1 MNVAIVGC
9 GVIARTHV
17 KVAKQCGANIV
28 ALCDVDMSKAQ
39 KLAEQNDLHC
49 AVYADYKQMLECEQP
64 DVVHICTPHFLHCE
78 MTLYAL
84 KRDINVLCEKPLC
97 ITREQLDRVIQ
108 ASGQSKAQLGVCLQN
123 RYNLA
128 TLAAKQYLAGKT
140 IAAAHGEVCWNRDEN
155 YYRQGDWRG
164 KWATEGGGVLIN
176 QALHTLDLLQ
186 YLCGMP
192 ARVTAQCDNW
202 YHKGVIEVEDVAVAT
217 FFGENGGNFDF
228 FATTTS
234 AAELPA
240 QLTIKT
246 TDKHTVVILPDAA
259 YADGQTLTF
268 DSHGEYLGKCCYGK
282 GHASLIP
289 DFYDAVETGRRFDI
303 DGAEGAKVVHMIL
316 AVYDSKGNEV
326 NI

>member
-28 ALCDVDMSKAQ
+28 ALCDIDWNKAHD
-39 KLAEQNDLHC
+39 LATKNDLNC
-49 AVYADYKQMLECEQP
+49 ALYTDYRQMADNEQI
-64 DVVHICTPHFLHCE
+64 DVLHICTPHYLHCE

-97 ITREQLDRVIQ
+97 ISVEQLEEVLQ
-108 ASGQSKAQLGVCLQN
+108 AEKQSHAKLGVCLQN

-128 TLAAKQYLAGKT
+128 TLAARQYLSGKT
-140 IAAAHGEVCWNRDEN
+140 VVAAHGEVCWNRDEA
-155 YYRQGDWRG
+155 YYRSGDWRG

-192 ARVTAQCDNW
+192 DRVTACCDNW
-202 YHKGVIEVEDVAVAT
+202 YHRGVIEVEDVATAV
-217 FFGENGGNFDF
+217 FFGKDCGNFDF

-240 QLTIKT
+240 QLTVKT
-246 TDKHTVVILPDAA
+246 ADKHTVVILPDAA
-259 YADGQTLTF
+259 YVDGQTLTF
-268 DSHGEYLGKCCYGK
+268 DPHGEYIGKCCYGK

-289 DFYDAVETGRRFDI
+289 DFYNSVETGEPFAI
-303 DGAEGAKVVHMIL
+303 DGTEGAKVVKMIL
-316 AVYDSKGNEV
+316 AVYNSKGRETK
-326 NI
+326 I